1 MMEGSKKVRKDC
13 LCEAGK
19 EGERASERKS
29 QREKKRESERE
40 RERLLIGSAQNLTG
54 SSYDLGP

>member
-1 MMEGSKKVRKDC
+1 MSSLRW
-13 LCEAGK
+13 
-19 EGERASERKS
+19 GEERREREH
-29 QREKKRESERE
+29 QRERVRERRKERVRE